1 MDPQKT
7 SEKIQRIFKQGTE
20 QIIGLFE
27 NFERVKLGECME
39 KNVNNMNDFVK
50 CSTLAGNVL
59 EENKKKLEI
68 QIMFCSLHVSDC
80 LNVNNEDTCKE
91 SLKQNLTSIYNEY
104 RSVLN

>member
-39 KNVNNMNDFVK
+39 RNINNMNDFVK
-50 CSTLAGNVL
+50 CST
-59 EENKKKLEI
+59 
-68 QIMFCSLHVSDC
+68 
-80 LNVNNEDTCKE
+80 
-91 SLKQNLTSIYNEY
+91 
-104 RSVLN
+104 